1 MTYFDSALNSS
12 PNPSPSPSTGPSPSP
27 SPFYSN
33 LNPDP
38 LFLTVTVIVTL
49 FLTQSYLI
57 HPNSFLLHS
66 TLQDN
71 NNNRW
76 EIGSDKCPK

>member
-1 MTYFDSALNSS
+1 MTYFDSALNS
-12 PNPSPSPSTGPSPSP
+12 NPSPSPGPGPSPSP
-27 SPFYSN
+27 SPFSSN

-49 FLTQSYLI
+49 FLTQSYLT

-76 EIGSDKCPK
+76 GGIGSDKCPR